1 MKHVEIPRQR
11 FAAGLILIVLLVGI
25 FVIASDWSNIQKVL
39 LQADWYLLPL
49 AVLFTVVSYA
59 CVSYNF
65 AKISRLLDIKMGEG
79 ILTEIGFVTAALN
92 HVVSSGGIAGYSLRY
107 VFMKGH
113 GVSLQ
118 NVLAASILH
127 FYLTSLA
134 MLAVLPGGF
143 AYLMLNAAIPSGVAI
158 GLGIGTAILSVV
170 FVLIT
175 GVVLVQSF
183 RRPVLE
189 KIQRLVKRFTKR
201 DFEETL
207 QQFDQGLTRGVGA
220 LKQQPKMIAL
230 VFILIALDWVTSA
243 VVLWYC
249 FDALGDPVSPGM
261 LMSGFVIG
269 IMAGVASMI
278 PGGLGIQ
285 EGSMAGVFNL
295 LGVPFEQAL
304 LASILFRVIYFL
316 LPYFASL
323 ALYWRLIRKSDEAQS
338 QRSRGEEENAHS
350 HVEPRLSPYHQRS
363 NPGGPE
369 DIQGNGE
376 QGS

>member
-11 FAAGLILIVLLVGI
+11 FAAGLILVVLLAGI
-25 FVIASDWSNIQKVL
+25 FVIFSDWANIQKVL
-39 LQADWYLLPL
+39 LQADWYLLPY
-49 AVLFTVVSYA
+49 AALFTVISYA

-65 AKISRLLDIKMGEG
+65 AKISRLLGIKMGEG

-118 NVLAASILH
+118 DVLAASILH

-143 AYLMLNAAIPSGVAI
+143 AYLMLNAALPRGVAI

-170 FVLIT
+170 FILIT

-189 KIQRLVKRFTKR
+189 KIQQLVKRFTKW
-201 DFEETL
+201 DFDETI
-207 QQFDQGLTRGVGA
+207 QQFDQGLTHGVGA
-220 LKQQPKMIAL
+220 LRHQPKMIAL

-249 FDALGDPVSPGM
+249 FDALGNPVSPGV

-295 LGVPFEQAL
+295 LGVSFEQAL
-304 LASILFRVIYFL
+304 LASILFRVMYFL

-323 ALYWRLIRKSDEAQS
+323 GLYWRLIRKSDEAQS
-338 QRSRGEEENAHS
+338 QRSTGEENAHS
-350 HVEPRLSPYHQRS
+350 HVKPRLSPYHQRS
-363 NPGGPE
+363 NPGRSE
-369 DIQGNGE
+369 DIQGDGE
-376 QGS
+376 QRP